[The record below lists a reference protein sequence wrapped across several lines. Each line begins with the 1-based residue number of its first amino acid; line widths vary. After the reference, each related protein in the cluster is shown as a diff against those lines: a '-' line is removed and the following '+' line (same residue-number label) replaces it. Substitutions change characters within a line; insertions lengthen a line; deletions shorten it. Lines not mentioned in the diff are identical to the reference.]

1 MTASRLDRYLIK
13 VLRGYK
19 RTNSIIENACGNA
32 YEIGFKNG
40 MIEGAKVNGKK
51 YANKVAKA
59 LKNQYKI

>member
-1 MTASRLDRYLIK
+1 MTTSKLDRYLIK

>member
-1 MTASRLDRYLIK
+1 MTASRLDKYLIK

-40 MIEGAKVNGKK
+40 MVEGAKVNGKK
-51 YANKVAKA
+51 YANKVKKA
-59 LKNQYKI
+59 LKGQYKL

>member
-1 MTASRLDRYLIK
+1 M
-13 VLRGYK
+13 
-19 RTNSIIENACGNA
+19 IIENACGNA

-40 MIEGAKVNGKK
+40 MVEGAKVNGKK

>member
-1 MTASRLDRYLIK
+1 MTASKLDRYLIK
-13 VLRGYK
+13 VLRRYK
-19 RTNSIIENACGNA
+19 RTDNIIQNACGEA

-40 MIEGAKVNGKK
+40 MVEGAKVNGKK

>member
-40 MIEGAKVNGKK
+40 MVEGAKVNGKK

-59 LKNQYKI
+59 LKNQYRI

>member
-1 MTASRLDRYLIK
+1 MIASKLDRYLIK

-40 MIEGAKVNGKK
+40 MVEGAKVNGKK
-51 YANKVAKA
+51 YANKVKKA
-59 LKNQYKI
+59 LKGQYKL

>member
-40 MIEGAKVNGKK
+40 MVEGAKVNGKK

>member
-1 MTASRLDRYLIK
+1 MKASRLDRYLIK

-40 MIEGAKVNGKK
+40 MVEGAKVNGKK
-51 YANKVAKA
+51 YANKVKKA
-59 LKNQYKI
+59 LKGQYKL

>member
-1 MTASRLDRYLIK
+1 MIASKLDKYLIK

-40 MIEGAKVNGKK
+40 MVEGAKVNGKK
-51 YANKVAKA
+51 YANKVKKA
-59 LKNQYKI
+59 LKGQYKL

>member
-1 MTASRLDRYLIK
+1 MTASRLDKYLIK

-40 MIEGAKVNGKK
+40 MVEGAKVNGKK

>member
-1 MTASRLDRYLIK
+1 LIASRLDRYLIK
-13 VLRGYK
+13 VLRKFK

-51 YANKVAKA
+51 YANKVKKA
-59 LKNQYKI
+59 LKGQYKL